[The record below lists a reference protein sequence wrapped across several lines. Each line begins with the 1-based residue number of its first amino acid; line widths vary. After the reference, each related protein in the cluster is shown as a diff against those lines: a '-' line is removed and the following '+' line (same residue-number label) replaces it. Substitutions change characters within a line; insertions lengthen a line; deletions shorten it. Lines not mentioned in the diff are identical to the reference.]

1 MRAAPDR
8 RAALRITVRPNG
20 ELTQDDAGDHLV
32 KSFADLIASVSTFM
46 ILKPGDIV
54 ATATPVKI
62 KGRAARQSLRPGD
75 TFAIECSDI
84 GVLRNRVAREQ

>member
-1 MRAAPDR
+1 
-8 RAALRITVRPNG
+8 
-20 ELTQDDAGDHLV
+20 
-32 KSFADLIASVSTFM
+32 M

-75 TFAIECSDI
+75 TFAIECPDI